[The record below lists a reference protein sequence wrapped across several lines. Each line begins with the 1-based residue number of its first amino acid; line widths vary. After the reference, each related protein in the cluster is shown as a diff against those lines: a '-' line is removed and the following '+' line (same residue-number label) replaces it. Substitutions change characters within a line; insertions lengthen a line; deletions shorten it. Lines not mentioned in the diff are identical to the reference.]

1 VTDSDPLGSLR
12 PALWLASSADLPR
25 TEACLDDETIAALA
39 EGALDADS
47 RAAAL
52 AHLVSCARCRTA
64 VASIAR
70 ALADPSVTSA
80 LRAVQ
85 GGRWRRVRRMAVIGV
100 PVAAAAAVVLLLV
113 RPQMS
118 EREAVH
124 RAPAVTAT
132 NVPEPTTPVG
142 LVPEAAAFRWT
153 AVPGADRYRVTLFD
167 SRPRVVYET
176 EVIGLVAQLPD
187 SVTLIPGARY
197 LWKVEARTSIDRWES
212 SELVEFSITRNSP
225 R

>member
-12 PALWLASSADLPR
+12 PALWLASAADSPR

-47 RAAAL
+47 RVVPL

-64 VASIAR
+64 VASVAK
-70 ALADPSVTSA
+70 AMADPSVARA
-80 LRAVQ
+80 LHTVE
-85 GGRWRRVRRMAVIGV
+85 GGRWRRVRRLAMIGV
-100 PVAAAAAVVLLLV
+100 PVAAAAAFLLLLV

-118 EREAVH
+118 DRAAVH
-124 RAPAVTAT
+124 RAPAVTAASA
-132 NVPEPTTPVG
+132 PEPTTPVG
-142 LVPEAAAFRWT
+142 LVSEAAAFRWT

-187 SVTLIPGARY
+187 SVTLTPGARY

-212 SELVEFSITRNSP
+212 SELVEFSITRSSP